1 MLLRVLGSGTLLG
14 VTLGTALGGVLC
26 TFSGRFLT
34 APPTGSGGVHSFFSS
49 PGSRFKFFKWSG
61 SFALLKCP
69 PSPFGLTS
77 AFTRDVGG
85 DLEL

>member
-1 MLLRVLGSGTLLG
+1 MYLFWTLFNR
-14 VTLGTALGGVLC
+14 A
-26 TFSGRFLT
+26 SDRFRRR
-34 APPTGSGGVHSFFSS
+34 HSFFSS